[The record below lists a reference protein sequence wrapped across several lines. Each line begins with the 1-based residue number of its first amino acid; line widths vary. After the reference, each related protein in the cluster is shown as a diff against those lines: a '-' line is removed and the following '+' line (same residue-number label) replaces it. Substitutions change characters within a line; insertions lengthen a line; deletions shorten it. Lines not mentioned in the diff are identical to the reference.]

1 MRFDSFHPM
10 INLIYFVGA
19 ITCTICFKHPIFA
32 VISFLCAFTY
42 SVKLNRYKSLVLN
55 LVLIILAAV
64 YALWYSYYNHFGVTN
79 LKMNFIGNQ
88 ITLEALVYGSV
99 RAIIVITVI
108 MWFVCIFTL
117 ITADKIVYLF
127 GRISPKA
134 SLFLSI
140 LLRTIPRIKARAKRI
155 EISREGIGKGIGQGS
170 LLDKVFHVFALI
182 SILITWTMEDFVESS
197 NSMKS
202 RGYSLKGRTA
212 FSIYRFDNRDRG
224 IVIAFFICL
233 TFVMMAVLFNQ
244 TNIYYNPQIV
254 MNRITVVSGVFYV
267 AYAIFLL
274 MPLGLQII
282 GEWRFDRQKTI

>member
-19 ITCTICFKHPIFA
+19 ITCTICFQHPIFA

-155 EISREGIGKGIGQGS
+155 EISRKGIGKGIGQGS

-244 TNIYYNPQIV
+244 TNVYYNPQIV